1 MWHLY
6 FSPIIEKIHIVGKH
20 CMVMR
25 CEICGKEAK
34 LKRALVE
41 GVEMLVCQDCSKYG
55 MVLPEKRASPVLKPK
70 KKTLP
75 YSRDV
80 FEEMKQE
87 LVPGWGKKIREARE
101 KAGMTREEMGA
112 KVGEKTNTIAK
123 IENEE
128 LRPPDAT
135 VKKIE
140 KLLGISLFQEVEGG
154 VIKKKEAR
162 PLTLGDLI
170 KNEK

>member
-1 MWHLY
+1 M
-6 FSPIIEKIHIVGKH
+6 
-20 CMVMR
+20 MR
-25 CEICGKEAK
+25 CEICGREAR

-41 GVEMLVCQDCSKYG
+41 GVEMMVCQECSKYG
-55 MVLPEKRASPVLKPK
+55 VILPEKRTTSPPKPK
-70 KKTLP
+70 KKPLP
-75 YSRDV
+75 YSKDV

-87 LVPGWGKKIREARE
+87 LVPDWGRKIKEARE
-101 KAGMTREEMGA
+101 RAGMSREEMGA

-140 KLLGISLFQEVEGG
+140 KLLQIKLFQEVGG
-154 VIKKKEAR
+154 KVIKKGEAK

-170 KNEK
+170 KNEKGN

>member
-1 MWHLY
+1 MAR
-6 FSPIIEKIHIVGKH
+6 KH
-20 CMVMR
+20 CSIMR

-34 LKRALVE
+34 LRPALVE

-55 MVLPEKRASPVLKPK
+55 IVLPERRAAPVRKPK
-70 KKTLP
+70 KKPAP
-75 YSRDV
+75 YSKDV
-80 FEEMKQE
+80 FEEMRQE
-87 LVPGWGKKIREARE
+87 LVADWGRKIKEARE
-101 KAGMTREEMGA
+101 RAGMSRQELGA

-154 VIKKKEAR
+154 VVKKKEAR